1 MTSRMPVRIR
11 RNVPK
16 AIREALS
23 QMKLAFLFPGQGSQ
37 RVGMGKEL
45 ADNFPVAR
53 DTFKEADDALGF
65 PLSKLCFEGPEEDL
79 RLTANTQPAIVTASI
94 AAVRV
99 YRQEVGREPEIA
111 AGHSLG
117 EYSALVT
124 AGALEFAD
132 AVRAVRERGRLM
144 QAAVPPGQGAMAAL
158 IGLDLQQVQEICAE
172 VTRDG
177 KIAVPAN
184 LNAPGQV
191 VIAGHATPVR
201 RALEI
206 AKERGASMSVE
217 LKVSA
222 PFHCP
227 LMQPARDGME
237 PVLRA
242 LKIGEFKFGVI
253 ANVTADVNRNPAR
266 DVPLLLEQITAPV
279 RWEESMGIVAQS
291 GVTDAIEFGCGRVLM
306 GMMRRMYRTIRVRP
320 LEDMASLKAI
330 SQPASAAKS

>member
-1 MTSRMPVRIR
+1 VIH
-11 RNVPK
+11 
-16 AIREALS
+16 EAPA
-23 QMKLAFLFPGQGSQ
+23 MKLAFLFPGQGSQ

-45 ADNFPVAR
+45 ADNFPAAR

-94 AAVRV
+94 AALRV
-99 YRQEVGREPEIA
+99 YRKEVGGEPEVA

-117 EYSALVT
+117 EYSALVA
-124 AGALEFAD
+124 AGAIEFAD

-144 QAAVPPGQGAMAAL
+144 QEAVPQGSGAMAAL
-158 IGLDLQQVQEICAE
+158 IGLELLQVQDICAE

-191 VIAGHATPVR
+191 VIAGHAAPVR

-227 LMQPARDGME
+227 LMQSARDGME

-253 ANVTADVNRNPAR
+253 ANATAEVNRDPSR
-266 DVPLLLEQITAPV
+266 VVPLLLEQITSPV
-279 RWEESMGIVAQS
+279 RWEESMGVVART
-291 GVTDAIEFGCGRVLM
+291 GITDAIEFGSGRVLM
-306 GMMRRMYRTIRVRP
+306 GLMRRTYRTIRVRP
-320 LEDMASLKAI
+320 LEDLASLKAVLE
-330 SQPASAAKS
+330 PAAAGKP

>member
-1 MTSRMPVRIR
+1 
-11 RNVPK
+11 
-16 AIREALS
+16 
-23 QMKLAFLFPGQGSQ
+23 MKLAFLFPGQGSQ

-45 ADNFPVAR
+45 ADSFPVAR
-53 DTFKEADDALGF
+53 ETFKEADDALGF
-65 PLSKLCFEGPEEDL
+65 ALSTLCFEGPEDQL

-94 AAVRV
+94 AALRV
-99 YRQEVGREPEIA
+99 YRQEIGGEPEIA

-117 EYSALVT
+117 EYSALVAT
-124 AGALEFAD
+124 GAIGFAD

-144 QAAVPPGQGAMAAL
+144 QEAVPAGQGAMAAL
-158 IGLDLQQVQEICAE
+158 IGLELQQVEAICAE
-172 VTRDG
+172 VTGDG
-177 KIAVPAN
+177 KFAVPAN

-191 VIAGHATPVR
+191 VIAGHAAPVR

-222 PFHCP
+222 PFHCA

-242 LKIGEFKFGVI
+242 IRVGEFKFGVI
-253 ANVTADVNRNPAR
+253 ANVTAEVNRDPAR
-266 DVPLLLEQITAPV
+266 VVPQLLEQITAPV
-279 RWEESMGIVAQS
+279 RWEESMGLVARC

-320 LEDMASLKAI
+320 LEDLASLKAL
-330 SQPASAAKS
+330 SQPVTTAKA

>member
-1 MTSRMPVRIR
+1 
-11 RNVPK
+11 
-16 AIREALS
+16 
-23 QMKLAFLFPGQGSQ
+23 MKLAFLFPGQGSQ

-53 DTFKEADDALGF
+53 EAFREADDALGF
-65 PLSKLCFEGPEEDL
+65 ALSKLCFEGPEEEL
-79 RLTANTQPAIVTASI
+79 RLTANTQPAMVTASI
-94 AAVRV
+94 AALRV
-99 YRQEVGREPEIA
+99 YRKEIGTEPEVA

-117 EYSALVT
+117 EYSALVA
-124 AGALEFAD
+124 AGALEFVD

-144 QAAVPPGQGAMAAL
+144 QEAVPAGQGAMAAL
-158 IGLDLQQVQEICAE
+158 IGLDLTQVKEICAE
-172 VTRDG
+172 VTKDG
-177 KIAVPAN
+177 KIGVPAN

-191 VIAGHATPVR
+191 VIAGNAFSVR

-227 LMQPARDGME
+227 LMRPARDGME

-242 LKIGEFKFGVI
+242 LKVGEFRFPVI
-253 ANVTADVNRNPAR
+253 ANVTAEDNRDSAR
-266 DVPLLLEQITAPV
+266 VVPLLLEQITAPV
-279 RWEESMGIVAQS
+279 RWEESMGVVARS

-306 GMMRRMYRTIRVRP
+306 GLMRRTYREIRVRP
-320 LEDMASLKAI
+320 LEDLASLKAI
-330 SQPASAAKS
+330 SQPAQGAKS